1 MTKLSIVGYAFQLLS
16 IIIVMV
22 SFFMKGNYIEAIILF
37 LWFIIGILN
46 GISVGI
52 LIINRKNKELLE
64 ENCLIFLSE
73 EIKKRGRKND

>member
-73 EIKKRGRKND
+73 EIKKRGRKK